1 MCVLNW
7 QVVIQAMNDQ
17 KSNVVLLSMLSS
29 VGMILVQIV
38 RKAFMF
44 SLREA
49 KRPVAVP
56 AEHLIVQRKRCI
68 AHSYGPG
75 CSLPLRSFATF

>member
-1 MCVLNW
+1 MLNW

-56 AEHLIVQRKRCI
+56 AEHLIVQRKRCVCT
-68 AHSYGPG
+68 ATAWNLTDAE
-75 CSLPLRSFATF
+75 SLAKN